1 MLVGIFET
9 FFFPYVDHI
18 FKGGSVLFNSTNGE
32 GGYSFVD
39 TTHTLSRFAKSYPG
53 YNKAGPGY
61 VLIIPA
67 VPGCDCDYRCL
78 ALDESRSEVTC
89 VCPANWKLDID
100 GKTCRRE

>member
-1 MLVGIFET
+1 M
-9 FFFPYVDHI
+9 
-18 FKGGSVLFNSTNGE
+18 SNSTNGE

-39 TTHTLSRFAKSYPG
+39 TTRTLITFAKSYSG

-78 ALDESRSEVTC
+78 ALDESRSQVAC
-89 VCPANWKLDID
+89 VCPSNWRLDSD
-100 GKTCRRE
+100 GKSCKRK